1 MVVKAKERV
10 GRVEELWVEDHL
22 DSVRA
27 VVEELEME
35 RIFLKREPKYLFLN

>member
-1 MVVKAKERV
+1 MAATHKVMVVKAKERV

-27 VVEELEME
+27 VVEELEM
-35 RIFLKREPKYLFLN
+35 FF